1 MSTYNTASEIEIILS
16 NYIDI
21 RRNLVVPNVSWG
33 LSLHECDV
41 LSMTHAG
48 YLTEYE
54 IKVSAS
60 DLKKDLEK
68 RHGHKSDKIKFL
80 YFVIPSRL
88 AKYIEFIPERAGVLV
103 VNSKGKIFKIAD
115 AKPNVRAQALTEKE
129 KYELARLGALR
140 IWGLKRKIENLN
152 QRRKNENFK

>member
-33 LSLHECDV
+33 LGLHECDV

-140 IWGLKRKIENLN
+140 IWGLKSKIENLN

>member
-140 IWGLKRKIENLN
+140 IWGLKSKIENLN